1 MKTKVQLDG
10 REYRVDLNQP
20 LDISIPL
27 SPEGPRAWYVDP
39 LQIKP
44 VRNEMFTGSVAEGG
58 NVNFRNVFFNPHGHG
73 THTESSGHIDKEVVS
88 VNSILKQH
96 FFTALLVSI
105 EPEIYGESE
114 VAFRDKGDRIIT
126 KDQIDKA
133 IKNANCEALILRTLP
148 NSTDKKSMVYSG
160 TNPPF
165 LEPEALTLMRSKGI
179 KHLLLDLP
187 SVDREEDGGRL
198 QAHHAFWKSGF
209 EGDDNC
215 TITEMIY
222 VPNEVRDG
230 SYLLNLQT
238 APFENDATPS
248 RPVLFELKS

>member
-10 REYRVDLNQP
+10 REYRLDLNQP

-39 LQIKP
+39 LQIEP

-114 VAFRDKGDRIIT
+114 VAFRDKGDRIIK

-133 IKNANCEALILRTLP
+133 IKNATCEALIIRTLP
-148 NSTDKKSMVYSG
+148 NSADKKSMVYSG

-165 LEPEALTLMRSKGI
+165 LEPESLTLMRSKGI